1 MNKEARSAASPLAQ
15 VWLFRFD
22 RFSRRQGK
30 RRIDFSFG
38 ECVCV
43 YRRCCARMGMQ

>member
-22 RFSRRQGK
+22 HFSRRQGK
-30 RRIDFSFG
+30 RRIDFYLRLADF
-38 ECVCV
+38 E
-43 YRRCCARMGMQ
+43 RHKAIIL